1 MSKTSSFVA
10 SSTCKQSPSPPRR
23 TLPRSRS
30 QTLLN
35 HGGTTGWPKSQP
47 LFFSQKKLY
56 ILYSFKKV
64 NVSIFLNRIQHALFF
79 FKFFSLPNLQYMEAF
94 VKQKFKRTD
103 QKPNFGGGEIV
114 AEIRAKKYP
123 NVQSK
128 PEPNGHFTRKAFLIS
143 K

>member
-35 HGGTTGWPKSQP
+35 HGGTTVWPKPQP
-47 LFFSQKKLY
+47 LFFSQKKIY
-56 ILYSFKKV
+56 ILFS
-64 NVSIFLNRIQHALFF
+64 SIFFNRIQHASFF
-79 FKFFSLPNLQYMEAF
+79 LKFFSLPNLQCMEAF

>member
-35 HGGTTGWPKSQP
+35 HGGTTGWPNLNP
-47 LFFSQKKLY
+47 YFSPRRNYTSCIHLRKM
-56 ILYSFKKV
+56 
-64 NVSIFLNRIQHALFF
+64 NVSIF
-79 FKFFSLPNLQYMEAF
+79 FKQDPTCIVFFSLPNLQCMEAF

>member
-35 HGGTTGWPKSQP
+35 HGGTTVWPNLNPYFSPRRKFISCIHP
-47 LFFSQKKLY
+47 FFS
-56 ILYSFKKV
+56 IGSNMHCF
-64 NVSIFLNRIQHALFF
+64 FL
-79 FKFFSLPNLQYMEAF
+79 KFFSLPNLQCMEAF